1 MKNCYRHLFC
11 KRGTSSS
18 AENLATGKKS
28 CHSCFSANLKVS
40 NRFFLSISTVIPNS
54 CFDSIA
60 RVGAVFC
67 LDFLRKKVL
76 VNQILSSPLLTLLQG
91 RKRNSSFHVFI
102 VKWYFPRVLAWSKGP
117 TTTLSF
123 YVQSLVN

>member
-67 LDFLRKKVL
+67 LDFLRKK
-76 VNQILSSPLLTLLQG
+76 ST
-91 RKRNSSFHVFI
+91 RKSN
-102 VKWYFPRVLAWSKGP
+102 
-117 TTTLSF
+117 T
-123 YVQSLVN
+123 VQSPSHSVTGSKKKFIFACFYSEIVFSKSFGMV

>member
-18 AENLATGKKS
+18 VENLATGKKS

-67 LDFLRKKVL
+67 LDFLRKK
-76 VNQILSSPLLTLLQG
+76 ST
-91 RKRNSSFHVFI
+91 RKSN
-102 VKWYFPRVLAWSKGP
+102 
-117 TTTLSF
+117 T
-123 YVQSLVN
+123 VQSPSHSVTG